1 MIVFTTDLP
10 YNECKKIE
18 VIGEENI
25 MKLSG
30 EIFRNKSFLYFWL
43 SSILTAM
50 GDSIFMIT
58 LMWLLVQLSG
68 SPVIVGTYILL
79 VTMTKF
85 SFILFGGAVVDRF
98 SVRKLLIGS
107 ALGRG
112 AILLLI
118 FLVISYTQPPI
129 YYFYITGV
137 LFGLIDAISE
147 PAGITFRTRLV
158 PEKHYTQSMSLIMMA
173 GQASGVVGPLLG
185 AMLYALYG
193 AKMAFLING
202 VAFFVAAGLFLF
214 IKVKEVNNEKEHS
227 SFFMGIKEGFTFF
240 INTPVLATMA
250 VFAFFA
256 NAAVGAVMV
265 SLPFLMKDLDFG
277 IKGYG
282 WAQTSLAIGSV
293 VAAVVFSL
301 FVIHKPKPYM
311 TLLTCFLQGASIVLI
326 GFFSKELAIL
336 LLLLSFVG
344 FFEAAVNVIAPSVNH
359 ALIPP
364 KLFGRVIGIMVIIM
378 GISEPIAAGT
388 AGLLIEK
395 IGATDVFV
403 WGGLM
408 EMLVAIIVF
417 SLPFIRNYKPEDK
430 RS

>member
-1 MIVFTTDLP
+1 
-10 YNECKKIE
+10 
-18 VIGEENI
+18 

-79 VTMTKF
+79 VTLTKF

-98 SVRKLLIGS
+98 SVRRLLIGS
-107 ALGRG
+107 AIGRG
-112 AILLLI
+112 AILLLLFI
-118 FLVISYTQPPI
+118 VIANANPPI
-129 YYFYITGV
+129 YFFYMTGV

-173 GQASGVVGPLLG
+173 GQASGVAGPLLG
-185 AMLYALYG
+185 AMLYAIYG
-193 AKMAFLING
+193 AKMAFLINA

-214 IKVKEVNNEKEHS
+214 IKVKEDENEVEHS
-227 SFFMGIKEGFTFF
+227 SFFAGIKEGFMFF
-240 INTPVLATMA
+240 IHAPVLAAMA

-282 WAQTSLAIGSV
+282 WAQTSLAVGSV
-293 VAAVVFSL
+293 FAAVVFSL
-301 FVIHKPKPYM
+301 FVIQKPKPYM
-311 TLLTCFLQGASIVLI
+311 TLLTCFLQGACIVSI
-326 GFFSKELAIL
+326 GFFSRELAVL

-364 KLFGRVIGIMVIIM
+364 KLFGRVIGYYY
-378 GISEPIAAGT
+378 G
-388 AGLLIEK
+388 
-395 IGATDVFV
+395 DF
-403 WGGLM
+403 
-408 EMLVAIIVF
+408 
-417 SLPFIRNYKPEDK
+417 
-430 RS
+430 